1 MIVVQELV
9 YIALDTI
16 CGFIFFADSCSMALN
31 EKDRS

>member
-1 MIVVQELV
+1 MKVVQELV

-16 CGFIFFADSCSMALN
+16 YIFADSCSMALN

>member
-9 YIALDTI
+9 YNPMY
-16 CGFIFFADSCSMALN
+16 GFIFFADSCSMALN